1 MTRYSQTVAM
11 ALTQMINII
20 LNIKQPMF
28 SSGNEISLEKKKMLG
43 PSQRDLITMYG
54 LHFA

>member
-11 ALTQMINII
+11 ALTQMKNII

-28 SSGNEISLEKKKMLG
+28 SLGNEISLKKKMLG
-43 PSQRDLITMYG
+43 PSQSDLITMYG